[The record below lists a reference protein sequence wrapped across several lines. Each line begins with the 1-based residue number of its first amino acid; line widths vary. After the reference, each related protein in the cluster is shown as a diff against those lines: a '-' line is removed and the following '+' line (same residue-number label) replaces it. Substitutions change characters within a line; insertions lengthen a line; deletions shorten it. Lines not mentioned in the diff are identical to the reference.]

1 MVRVKAGR
9 KQDWSRTKHLTL
21 TEDSYWKLQ
30 ELKAW
35 LKVSTW
41 EELIDKLYER
51 EKKRRFVF

>member
-51 EKKRRFVF
+51 EKKRRVVF